1 MATPT
6 TSTVDGATV
15 GRIAR
20 FATVGAS
27 AAGVQTGLLWAFVEH
42 GGVNYLVGAAFAI
55 EITILLQYVLNNAWT
70 FSASRHTGRG
80 EYLRGLL
87 RTNLVRGSA
96 IPIQLGLLAA
106 FVSWAGA
113 GYIAANLGAILISGT
128 YRYLL
133 DARWTWK

>member
-6 TSTVDGATV
+6 AGIDARTV

-20 FATVGAS
+20 FVTVGAS
-27 AAGVQTGLLWAFVEH
+27 AAGIQTALLWAFVEF
-42 GGVNYLVGAAFAI
+42 GGLNYLVGAAVAI
-55 EITILLQYVLNNAWT
+55 EITIVLQYVANNAWT
-70 FSASRHTGRG
+70 FSASRHTARG

-87 RTNLVRGSA
+87 RTNVVRGSA

-106 FVSWAGA
+106 FVQWVGLT
-113 GYIAANLGAILISGT
+113 YVVANLGAILVSGV

-133 DARWTWK
+133 DARWTWQ